1 MIKILA
7 KTINWFSRKSV
18 KLFVI
23 LALTLIS
30 STVFA
35 QTGLNIKI
43 FDYKDVSPGVVGNL
57 QVITETVSEDIGRIV
72 ITGSLK
78 YEFPPQPKYITIGI
92 KNIDGK
98 GVFKDFAI
106 SGKSEVLN
114 NIDIVF
120 ENIPIDKSSKTKTSA
135 TKDRFLITSTVDKG
149 VDFFFPGNST
159 YIYFDAFDPPP
170 AGPATTQT
178 ASDAPA
184 PYPTGKARTSSIIV
198 TASAPAGTNKA
209 KVDFAAL
216 TLLPINT
223 FTPAFIGFDVFNE
236 KDVLVDHLTD
246 TWKEIEDVDA
256 PRADGTVL
264 GASKHSFTVEKGKVY
279 TVKTWLSKNITIR
292 PNEGEYLGSFLINAD
307 YVFGKPVTNTAP
319 GLKRVDQGSLDSIWN
334 SITGTFNPG
343 DIEFIKIG
351 SGTMTGT
358 GSDKAYIFLSKIPG
372 LENTTAKG
380 VDGKMYPA
388 FDPTVSGAFSK
399 YISIII
405 NMVYGLIALLAV
417 FNIIH
422 YGFNLMVSSATP
434 FKRSENKAMIWNS
447 FIALGIA
454 LGSYL
459 LLNTINPKLT
469 SWNMNI
475 AQISVPGATL
485 DFEAAMEEEVKGNPT
500 ATTNLTAYLLAGTF
514 TNPKPSNAGVKT
526 CADKLASGKKV
537 TKLEVTAVAP
547 SSSGNKMDI
556 YTSDGLCATVPINI
570 GAGGT
575 TVWPKSELKKTPKG
589 ANGPEKG
596 GKSITVGSRSRLP
609 KSNMEPAICTGP
621 NNKKFN
627 CGAAFI
633 ETGILNEKGE
643 MRYIGIHGQ
652 GNNELKPTA
661 GCIRMKNDDLV
672 LLAKYFIGVDIYI
685 K

>member
-1 MIKILA
+1 MTKKLAKILFRQFIY
-7 KTINWFSRKSV
+7 T
-18 KLFVI
+18 
-23 LALTLIS
+23 LAFFGLLLTS
-30 STVFA
+30 GSVFA
-35 QTGLNIKI
+35 QTNPNIKT
-43 FDYKDVSPGVVGNL
+43 FDYKDVSPGVIGNL
-57 QVITETVSEDIGRIV
+57 QVTTETISDDIGKITV
-72 ITGSLK
+72 TGSLK

-106 SGKSEVLN
+106 SGKSEAPTL
-114 NIDIVF
+114 IDIVF
-120 ENIPIDKSSKTKTSA
+120 TNIPLDKTSKTKTLA
-135 TKDRFLITSTVDKG
+135 TKDRFLINSTVDKG
-149 VDFFFPGNST
+149 VDFFFPGNNT
-159 YIYFDAFDPPP
+159 YLSFNAFQVPV

-178 ASDAPA
+178 TSDAPA

-223 FTPAFIGFDVFNE
+223 FTPAFIDFDVFNE

-256 PRADGTVL
+256 PRADGTIL

-279 TVKTWLSKNITIR
+279 TVKTWLQDKPTIR

-319 GLKRVDQGSLDSIWN
+319 GLKRVDQGSLDSVWN

-343 DIEFIKIG
+343 DIEFIKVG
-351 SGTMTGT
+351 SGATTGT

-434 FKRSENKAMIWNS
+434 FKRKEDKSMIWNS

-469 SWNMNI
+469 SWNMNLT
-475 AQISVPGATL
+475 QISVKGEAL
-485 DFEAAMEEEVKGNPT
+485 DFDEDKHYTKEQASKIISGDVNVGKIT
-500 ATTNLTAYLLAGTF
+500 GT
-514 TNPKPSNAGVKT
+514 GVITDAKIIN
-526 CADKLASGKKV
+526 KV
-537 TKLEVTAVAP
+537 TPTIEKGVTASKIAVVIHRTDGTSMDSALATWIGNGGV
-547 SSSGNKMDI
+547 SGAHFIIGKDGTIWQTARINTKTNSI
-556 YTSDGLCATVPINI
+556 KATSTMEPYNNSNTVSIEVVGDCFI
-570 GAGGT
+570 DKVGGT
-575 TVWPKSELKKTPKG
+575 RCDADMANAARDKKRTVW
-589 ANGPEKG
+589 
-596 GKSITVGSRSRLP
+596 
-609 KSNMEPAICTGP
+609 EPATGAQKYSTLYVVNMLKTNGVP
-621 NNKKFN
+621 SKVVAHGIISTNKTYN
-627 CGAAFI
+627 EG
-633 ETGILNEKGE
+633 TGIV
-643 MRYIGIHGQ
+643 Q
-652 GNNELKPTA
+652 
-661 GCIRMKNDDLV
+661 
-672 LLAKYFIGVDIYI
+672 
-685 K
+685 